1 MPRLGG
7 LHWVLG
13 MGMRGGRPL
22 SPDCLWKA
30 ALMGLAGCA
39 VFNQNILFSGFVMKN
54 KLQRDCLLF
63 TALPD
68 SVPQL
73 PAMPS
78 PPGDQVR
85 MAVHPPLGGGSFQK
99 GEAAGDL
106 VSV

>member
-7 LHWVLG
+7 LHWALG
-13 MGMRGGRPL
+13 VGTRRGRPL

-30 ALMGLAGCA
+30 ALLGLTGCA
-39 VFNQNILFSGFVMKN
+39 VVNQNILFSGFAIKN

-68 SVPQL
+68 SVCQL
-73 PAMPS
+73 LAVPS
-78 PPGDQVR
+78 PPGDRVR
-85 MAVHPPLGGGSFQK
+85 MALHPPLGGGSFQK

-106 VSV
+106 VSL